1 MKAIVDRDGCTG
13 CGVCEDICPD
23 VFRMD
28 DDGLAEAYGDVTE
41 DNLDEAKD
49 AADSCP
55 VEVITIEE

>member
-1 MKAIVDRDGCTG
+1 
-13 CGVCEDICPD
+13 
-23 VFRMD
+23 MD
-28 DDGLAEAYGDVTE
+28 DDGLAEAYGEVTA